1 VNADDY
7 ALAVDILAADGLD
20 RYSAEVII
28 SNQRQRGEALSL
40 VAYAQRL
47 VAARQTRDGVAAR
60 REEAS

>member
-1 VNADDY
+1 MNADDY

-28 SNQRQRGEALSL
+28 SNQRDRDETSDL

-47 VAARQTRDGVAAR
+47 VASRQTRDGVAAR
-60 REEAS
+60 REETS